1 MPSPSRTTAQPETRP
16 TAAGPTGTCPRL
28 WPSAPAAFAGGVAAG
43 YIAYLHRSPA
53 LYKHLAG
60 TSAWPQQLVV
70 AALVGAVF
78 GYAYWRHHRTPGRPG
93 EPPWL
98 MIPGQA
104 GGDGGEHDVGQRDDR
119 QASPA
124 PRAIS
129 PGTVLGTFT
138 DASGPPRE
146 GRCAVT
152 IPDRAL

>member
-70 AALVGAVF
+70 AAL
-78 GYAYWRHHRTPGRPG
+78 
-93 EPPWL
+93 
-98 MIPGQA
+98 A
-104 GGDGGEHDVGQRDDR
+104 GGITARR
-119 QASPA
+119 AAPA
-124 PRAIS
+124 NLR
-129 PGTVLGTFT
+129 G
-138 DASGPPRE
+138 
-146 GRCAVT
+146 
-152 IPDRAL
+152 